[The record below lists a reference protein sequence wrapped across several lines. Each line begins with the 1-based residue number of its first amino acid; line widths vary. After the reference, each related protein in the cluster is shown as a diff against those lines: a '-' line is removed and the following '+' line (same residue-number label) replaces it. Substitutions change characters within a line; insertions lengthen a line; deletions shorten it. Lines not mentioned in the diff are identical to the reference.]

1 MVFVLQ
7 SAAVQAT
14 PHDLCIVVVV
24 VVELHSLTATCA
36 FACACNRA
44 EQHGVAEAA
53 ALLSLLEPS
62 CEVAARKMRA
72 SAEAGDPV
80 ACFMLAQAYFEGLH
94 GCEK

>member
-1 MVFVLQ
+1 MGISCCSLLFRGLTLTFGFLSSELQ
-7 SAAVQAT
+7 Q
-14 PHDLCIVVVV
+14 C
-24 VVELHSLTATCA
+24 LTVGCV

-44 EQHGVAEAA
+44 EQRGVAEAA
-53 ALLSLLEPS
+53 ALLALLDPS
-62 CEVAARKMRA
+62 CEVAAREMHA